1 MSDDDMDLG
10 PFGFAFG
17 EGAAEEFKERLKE
30 LMRAQKEAFDE
41 MQAESG
47 GQVAAVDRWQIIVK
61 AADLAAAGLRAME
74 PRATP
79 DDAADAMG
87 LMFARALTALQGALR
102 PTP

>member
-1 MSDDDMDLG
+1 MNDDDDFG
-10 PFGFAFG
+10 PFNFAFG

-41 MQAESG
+41 LQAEGG
-47 GQVAAVDRWQIIVK
+47 GQVAPVDRWQIVSR
-61 AADLAAAGLRAME
+61 AVDLAAAGMRTLE

-87 LMFARALTALQGALR
+87 LMFARALAALQGAI
-102 PTP
+102 TPSP

>member
-1 MSDDDMDLG
+1 MNDDDDFE
-10 PFGFAFG
+10 PFSFAFG
-17 EGAAEEFKERLKE
+17 DGAAEEFKERLKE

-41 MQAESG
+41 LQSEGG
-47 GQVAAVDRWQIIVK
+47 GQVAPVDRWQIVSR
-61 AADLAAAGLRAME
+61 AVDLAAAGMRTLE

-87 LMFARALTALQGALR
+87 LLFARALAALQGAIT

>member
-17 EGAAEEFKERLKE
+17 EGAADEFKERLKD

-47 GQVAAVDRWQIIVK
+47 GQLASVDRWQVIVK
-61 AADLAAAGLRAME
+61 AVDLATAGLRALE
-74 PRATP
+74 PQKTP
-79 DDAADAMG
+79 DEAADAMG
-87 LMFARALTALQGALR
+87 LMFARAMTALQGSLR
-102 PTP
+102 PSS